1 MRILIIGATGF
12 IGPHLVEQLSHG
24 AHTLAVYHRGTST
37 RELPADVTHIIG
49 DRRRLEADANQL
61 RAFAPDIVIDL
72 ILSSGAQA
80 HAMMQVFE
88 GVAHRVVAISSMD
101 VYRACGILHRLE
113 DGPLEQ
119 LPLRETSPLRS
130 KLQTYP
136 EAQLR
141 MLQQTFGW
149 LDDDY
154 DKIPVERAVLGEPR
168 LPGTILR
175 LPMIYGPG
183 DPLHRLFPLLKRVDD
198 RRPAILLDEELAQW
212 RGPRGYVENVA
223 AAIALAT
230 VSEQAAGRVYNVAEP
245 IAFSEH
251 DWARDVAAAAGYT
264 GQVVVIPSDRAPAHL
279 KMAGNLAQHWV
290 PDTTRIRRE
299 LGYIE
304 PISRA
309 EALRRTIAWERAN
322 PPAQINPAIFDYEA
336 EDHAVAS
343 QP

>member
-1 MRILIIGATGF
+1 MRVLIIGASGF
-12 IGPHLVEQLSHG
+12 IGPHLVEQLSRDGH
-24 AHTLAVYHRGTST
+24 ALAVYHRGHSRYEAPAGVT
-37 RELPADVTHIIG
+37 RIVG
-49 DRRRLEADANQL
+49 DRRHIEADADQL
-61 RAFAPDIVIDL
+61 RAFAPEVVVDL
-72 ILSSGAQA
+72 ILSSGTQA
-80 HAMMQVFE
+80 AAMMRVFE
-88 GVAHRVVAISSMD
+88 GVARRVVAVSSMD

-113 DGPLEQ
+113 DGPLEPM
-119 LPLRETSPLRS
+119 PLRETSALRS
-130 KLQTYP
+130 KTQTYP

-141 MLQQTFGW
+141 ILQQTFGW
-149 LDDDY
+149 LDDEY

-198 RRPAILLDEELAQW
+198 RRPVILLDEELAQW
-212 RGPRGYVENVA
+212 RAPRGYVENVA

-230 VSEQAAGRVYNVAEP
+230 VSEQAAGRIYNVAEP

-251 DWARDVAAAAGYT
+251 DWARDVAAAAGHT
-264 GQVVVIPSDRAPAHL
+264 GHVVVIPSDRAPAHL
-279 KMAGNLAQHWV
+279 KMPGNLAQHWV

-322 PPAQINPAIFDYEA
+322 PPAQINPAMFDYAA
-336 EDHAVAS
+336 EDAVIAG
-343 QP
+343 